1 VTVRWSARALRD
13 IAEIFEYIAAD
24 SDQAAVGVSDRIF
37 QAAERLA
44 VMPRLGR
51 ASELRRRRELV
62 VDQYIILYAIHRDE
76 VLIQTVRHG
85 ARRR

>member
-1 VTVRWSARALRD
+1 MTVRWSDRALRD
-13 IAEIFEYIAAD
+13 LAEIFDYIAAD
-24 SDQAAVGVSDRIF
+24 NQQAALAVGDRIF
-37 QAAERLA
+37 EAAERLA

-51 ASELRRRRELV
+51 ASELRRRRELMV
-62 VDQYIILYAIHRDE
+62 GQYIILYAIHRDE

>member
-1 VTVRWSARALRD
+1 VTVRWSDRALRD
-13 IAEIFEYIAAD
+13 MAEIFDYIATD
-24 SDQAAVGVSDRIF
+24 NEQAALGISDRIF

-51 ASELRRRRELV
+51 ASELRRRRELI
-62 VDQYIILYAIHRDE
+62 VDQHIVLYAIHRDE
-76 VLIQTVRHG
+76 VLIQTIRHG